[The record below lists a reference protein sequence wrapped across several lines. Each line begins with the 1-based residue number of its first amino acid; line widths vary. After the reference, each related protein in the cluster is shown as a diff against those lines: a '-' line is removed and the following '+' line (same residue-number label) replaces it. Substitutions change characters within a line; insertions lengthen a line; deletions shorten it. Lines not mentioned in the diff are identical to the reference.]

1 MADLQVTVR
10 VDKKELQT
18 LRTDLQNLQKDAK
31 EIKIQIKGEQTLK
44 KLTDALSKYSKAT
57 TDGTNALIKAKQ
69 AEIDLTKAQTNRIN
83 AASALARKKQE
94 GINLDKKAT
103 LEIEKQAT
111 ADKKLSAEQEKT
123 AQTANRLATEQ
134 TRTERA
140 LTKTTT
146 AASKLGDTW
155 KRMFSAFS
163 LSNIVSSGV
172 TRAISQM
179 RSYFNEALNEMKEL
193 DTALTHYRQVTGASA
208 SEASTLGTKAYSVGS
223 QYGTSAA
230 DYAESVATYARAG
243 YKEQAD
249 ALAELSLKTVI
260 VGQTT
265 QDIADQFLLT
275 MDAAYG
281 YKGSVEELSKV
292 LDGASAI
299 DSNYAT
305 TIEKIAAG
313 LGLVAP
319 LAQQV
324 HVSEEELT
332 AAIGTITAV
341 TQRSGAESARALRS
355 LFLNILKDTTTEIEE
370 GVTATEESVAD
381 METLLNRY
389 AKSAVDAAKASGQVI
404 NPMEAIGALAKSM
417 KEGILTEKQ
426 LMDMMS
432 SLGGKL
438 RVSQLVALVSN
449 WDTYNKMIGTYEDS
463 IGSADEKTRVYLDSW
478 EAKVN
483 ILKNTWTEF
492 IAKTIDTDM
501 FKGMLDGAT
510 KLLKVFGNLKN
521 AVTLLGGAFAGI
533 KALSAAKQLADVA
546 QAARVAG
553 AEFSQAGKHIQAAAK
568 ENESL
573 SASMKSSLLGWAGIA
588 TTVITTVY
596 SLYEMYHEKRMQGLQ
611 DELDK
616 AEETARVQQEKAS
629 EVYEA
634 YQVYYNVKQI
644 YDDNADAADAY
655 QEAVYNL
662 ATALG
667 VQETAIK
674 DNISALEN
682 LSKAEIAKAI
692 KDTDNALQ
700 IAKNRARAE
709 LTSFDLTRFHQSQ
722 WTVPE
727 GMESKTNAYIPM
739 VAELAGTKDVE
750 KAASIYQDL
759 VKLQDVYLQRSKMD
773 VEQADL
779 YADAYNDLSGVL
791 KDYADILQPV
801 IDNQE
806 LLSKYQDQKLAIDT
820 GDIDP
825 QSIDELNSALDN
837 TIDGAEKAEDSFE
850 GLADAISDA
859 KDALEDYQKQT
870 KTEKDDVYTAY
881 ADAWKKA
888 YEDIQ
893 NGMKNSNAVNAAAD
907 LFFTP
912 EQILKMRERGVEVAE
927 VLASDFY
934 KDIFT
939 YINDKGETAFI
950 NDDSGSNFL
959 WALYD
964 KISGASGEIKEKL
977 SEVISFTEEDGALSA
992 TVQDFDALAESLS
1005 ELMQLD
1011 VDPDVLAAV
1020 FQALGMYGE
1029 ELTNTP
1035 GELMAIAESLQAINE
1050 AGEIDLENLVRGKLA
1065 EGATTNEVA
1074 QLKDDILEL
1083 HQQADS
1089 PVKIH
1094 VEEGESI
1101 DDVKK
1106 RIDDLIKNRDEL
1118 EENPADVKVTAD
1130 TTQAEKDLE
1139 KILLKEQ
1146 QIEERSP
1153 TVTIDVANDK
1163 ANQKLAETLR
1173 MIQILEARSKWLS
1186 ENTKNVGTNSFKMDT
1201 QASGTRNAPGGLT
1214 LVNEEAPELI
1224 REDGTARI
1232 AGYGAPT
1239 LTWLQSGAEV
1249 YNARETRAIL
1259 GNSIPEELF
1268 YGIDS
1273 LAGGSVKGVTRYT
1286 PKDSSGKSTKS
1297 STSSTGTGTTSAKSK
1312 TTSSKSS
1319 SDKDAQLEK
1328 LKDIVEL
1335 RKSELNVLEAQDAS
1349 LKKQI
1354 KKQREIY
1361 DALGDQIKYMKEKK
1375 YPQKEINALIAE
1387 QYKIE
1392 KSIASLQKQMYDEL
1406 GKAVNKRID
1415 DLNKKRD
1422 EEKNKIQQQIDA
1434 LKEKNDKEQKSVELE
1449 EKKLAV
1455 QEAEEKLA
1463 NAQRQRTVR
1472 YYNAA
1477 TGQWE
1482 WRANAQEV
1490 QSAQEALDEAKES
1503 LKEYK
1508 ADQKLE
1514 KQIAALEQQQKDI
1527 DTKYEKQTDLLQQ
1540 IIDALEEP
1548 VSSIKKAVKNIE
1560 KNATKDQ
1567 ETTINALNKLLVAAL
1582 GKKYKISKKNLYD
1595 SGGILQGIGGI
1606 KGTTDDE
1613 IILPP
1618 DITKNMLKPI
1628 STAVLS
1634 SRMNELRYLYGA
1646 TGGIAG
1652 FTNTNS
1658 IGSQHNGD
1666 LYSFGNVTLTEGQ
1679 ARSTTVYDLVQ
1690 MSRGLRAYN
1699 AM

>member
-10 VDKKELQT
+10 VDKHELKT

-31 EIKIQIKGEQTLK
+31 EIKIEIKGEDTLK
-44 KLTDALSKYSKAT
+44 KLTDALQKYSRAT
-57 TDGTNALIKAKQ
+57 VDGANALTKAKQ
-69 AEIDLTKAQTNRIN
+69 AEIDLTKAQASRIN
-83 AASALARKKQE
+83 AASALQRKQQE
-94 GINLDKKAT
+94 GINLDKKKT
-103 LEIEKQAT
+103 LELEKQVT
-111 ADKKLSAEQEKT
+111 AQEKT
-123 AQTANRLATEQ
+123 AQTANRLAAEELKTA
-134 TRTERA
+134 RA
-140 LTKTTT
+140 LDKTTVS
-146 AASKLGDTW
+146 ASRLGETW

-179 RSYFNEALNEMKEL
+179 RSYFTEALNEMREL

-208 SEASTLGTKAYSVGS
+208 SEASLLGTRAYSVGS

-243 YKEQAD
+243 YSEAAD

-299 DSNYAT
+299 DSTYAT

-324 HVSEEELT
+324 HVSEKELT

-370 GVTATEESVAD
+370 GVTATQESVTD

-417 KEGILTEKQ
+417 KEGLLTEKE

-449 WDTYNKMIGTYEDS
+449 WDMYNKMIGTYEDS
-463 IGSADEKTRVYLDSW
+463 MGSADEKTRVYLDSW

-492 IAKTIDTDM
+492 IAKTLDTDM
-501 FKGMLDGAT
+501 IKGILDSSA
-510 KLLKVFGNLKN
+510 KLLTVFGNLKN
-521 AVTLLGGAFAGI
+521 AVIMLGGAFAGI
-533 KALSAAKQLADVA
+533 KALSAAKHLADVA
-546 QAARVAG
+546 QAARLAG
-553 AEFSQAGKHIQAAAK
+553 AEFSQMGQHLKAVRK
-568 ENESL
+568 EEESMT
-573 SASMKSSLLGWAGIA
+573 ASWNSSLLGWVGIA
-588 TTVITTVY
+588 TAAVTTVI
-596 SLYEMYHEKRMQGLQ
+596 SLYEMYHEKRMQSLQ
-611 DELDK
+611 EELDQ
-616 AEETARVQQEKAS
+616 AEETARVQQEKAN

-634 YQVYYNVKQI
+634 YQVFYNVKAL
-644 YDDNADAADAY
+644 YDDDKASAEAY
-655 QEAVYNL
+655 EEAVYNL

-692 KDTDNALQ
+692 KDTDDALQ

-709 LTSFDLTRFHQSQ
+709 LNSLDLTRFHQRS
-722 WTVPE
+722 WEVPA
-727 GMESKTNAYIPM
+727 GMENTANAYIPK
-739 VAELAGTKDVE
+739 VAELAATKDVDE
-750 KAASIYQDL
+750 AVKVYQEL
-759 VKLQDVYLQRSKMD
+759 VKMQELYLQRSKMD
-773 VEQADL
+773 IKQADL

-806 LLSKYQDQKLAIDT
+806 LLSKYEGQKIAIDT

-825 QSIDELNSALDN
+825 QSVDDLNSALDS
-837 TIDGAEKAEDSFE
+837 TVDGAEQATDSFE
-850 GLADAISDA
+850 GLADAIEDA
-859 KDALEDYQKQT
+859 RGALEEYQKQT
-870 KTEKDDVYTAY
+870 KTEKDDLYTAY
-881 ADAWKKA
+881 ADAWKAA
-888 YEDIQ
+888 YEDYQKGI
-893 NGMKNSNAVNAAAD
+893 KNSNAINALAD
-907 LFFTP
+907 LWLTP
-912 EQILKMRERGVEVAE
+912 EQILELRQRGVDIAD
-927 VLASDFY
+927 LIMSDWWQE
-934 KDIFT
+934 IFT
-939 YINDKGETAFI
+939 YTDSKGELQYI
-950 NDDSGSNFL
+950 NDDAGSNFL
-959 WALYD
+959 WKLYE
-964 KISGASGEIKEKL
+964 KISSASDEVKEKL
-977 SEVISFTEEDGALSA
+977 KDVITFTEDEGALSA
-992 TVQDFDALAESLS
+992 TVEDFDELSKALSDLG
-1005 ELMQLD
+1005 LLD
-1011 VDPDVLAAV
+1011 IDPDFLAV
-1020 FQALGMYGE
+1020 IFQAASMYGE
-1029 ELTNTP
+1029 DLAKTPTEL
-1035 GELMAIAESLQAINE
+1035 LAIAEGLQAIND
-1050 AGEIDLENLVRGKLA
+1050 AGEIDLDALIEGKLA

-1074 QLKDDILEL
+1074 QLKDNILEL
-1083 HQQADS
+1083 HKQADS

-1094 VEEGESI
+1094 VEEGESL
-1101 DDVKK
+1101 DDVEK

-1118 EENPADVKVTAD
+1118 DKKDPEVKVKAD
-1130 TTQAEKDLE
+1130 TTQAEKDLDHL
-1139 KILLKEQ
+1139 LLKEQ
-1146 QIEERSP
+1146 QVEDKSPHIVITADAIAADKILSAIERRMQNIAASIERVNSVKVLTNP
-1153 TVTIDVANDK
+1153 G
-1163 ANQKLAETLR
+1163 
-1173 MIQILEARSKWLS
+1173 SG
-1186 ENTKNVGTNSFKMDT
+1186 NVKIET
-1201 QASGTRNAPGGLT
+1201 QASGTRSAKGGLT
-1214 LVNEEAPELI
+1214 LVNEEGAELI

-1249 YNARETRAIL
+1249 YNAKETQAIL
-1259 GNSIPEELF
+1259 GNRIPEDLF
-1268 YGIDS
+1268 YGVDS
-1273 LAGGSVKGVTRYT
+1273 FAGGSVSGVKRYT
-1286 PKDSSGKSTKS
+1286 PKDAGTSTK
-1297 STSSTGTGTTSAKSK
+1297 GTTSSSGTSGTTSTKGK
-1312 TTSSKSS
+1312 TTSKSSSS
-1319 SDKDAQLEK
+1319 SDKDEQLEK
-1328 LKDIVEL
+1328 LKEVVEL
-1335 RKSELNVLEAQDAS
+1335 RKSELTLLEAQDAS
-1349 LKKQI
+1349 IKKQI
-1354 KKQREIY
+1354 QKEREIY
-1361 DALGDQIKYMKEKK
+1361 DAIGKQVAYMKEKK
-1375 YPQKEINALIAE
+1375 YPQKEINALLAE
-1387 QYKIE
+1387 QYKIQKNIANLE
-1392 KSIASLQKQMYDEL
+1392 KQLYDDL
-1406 GKAVNKRID
+1406 GKAINKRID

-1422 EEKNKIQQQIDA
+1422 EEKDKIQKQIDA
-1434 LKEKNDKEQKSVELE
+1434 LKESNEEQEKAVELE
-1449 EKKLAV
+1449 EKQLAV
-1455 QEAEEKLA
+1455 KEAEEKLD
-1463 NAQRQRTVR
+1463 NAKRQRTVR
-1472 YYNAA
+1472 YYNAT

-1482 WRANAQEV
+1482 WRANANEV
-1490 QSAQEALDEAKES
+1490 KSAQEALDEANKA
-1503 LKEYK
+1503 LTEYT
-1508 ADQKLE
+1508 DNQKLE
-1514 KQIAALEQQQKDI
+1514 QQIAALEQQQANI
-1527 DTKYEKQTDLLQQ
+1527 DKKYDKQTDLLQQ
-1540 IIDALEEP
+1540 VVDSLEEP
-1548 VSSIKKAVKNIE
+1548 VSSIKQAVKNIE

-1567 ETTINALNKLLVAAL
+1567 KSTINALNKLLVKAL
-1582 GKKYKISKKNLYD
+1582 GKKYKISTKGLYD

-1613 IILPP
+1613 VVLPP

-1634 SRMNELRYLYGA
+1634 SRMNELRYLYGV

-1652 FTNTNS
+1652 SMNTSS
-1658 IGSQHNGD
+1658 IGSQYNGD
-1666 LYSFGNVTLTEGQ
+1666 MYSFGNVTLTEGQ

>member
-31 EIKIQIKGEQTLK
+31 EIKIQIKGEDTLK
-44 KLTDALSKYSKAT
+44 KLTDALSKYSKSQ
-57 TDGTNALIKAKQ
+57 TDAVNALNRAKQ
-69 AEIDLTKAQTNRIN
+69 AEIDLTKAQTNKLN
-83 AASALARKKQE
+83 AQTALQRKQQE

-111 ADKKLSAEQEKT
+111 ADRKLAIEQEKT
-123 AQTANRLATEQ
+123 AQTSNRLATEQ
-134 TRTERA
+134 TKTERA
-140 LTKTTT
+140 LTKTTA
-146 AASKLGDTW
+146 AASRLGDQW
-155 KRMFSAFS
+155 KKMFSAFS

-172 TRAISQM
+172 TRTIAQM
-179 RSYFNEALNEMKEL
+179 RSYFHEALNEMKEL
-193 DTALTHYRQVTGASA
+193 DTALTHYRQVTGESA
-208 SEASTLGTKAYSVGS
+208 SKASTLGTKAYSVGS

-281 YKGSVEELSKV
+281 YKGSVEELSRV

-324 HVSEEELT
+324 HVSEKELT

-449 WDTYNKMIGTYEDS
+449 WDTYTQMIGTYEDS
-463 IGSADEKTRVYLDSW
+463 IGSADAKTRVYLDSW

-501 FKGMLDGAT
+501 FKDMLDGAT
-510 KLLKVFGNLKN
+510 KLLTVVGNLKN
-521 AVTLLGGAFAGI
+521 AVTLLAGAFAGI
-533 KALSAAKQLADVA
+533 KIGSLAKQL
-546 QAARVAG
+546 
-553 AEFSQAGKHIQAAAK
+553 
-568 ENESL
+568 
-573 SASMKSSLLGWAGIA
+573 SSPLLGWVGVA
-588 TTVITTVY
+588 TTAITTVY
-596 SLYEMYHEKRMQGLQ
+596 GLYQMHHEKVMQNLQ
-611 DELDK
+611 DEYDK
-616 AEETARVQQEKAS
+616 AEETARGQREQAQ

-634 YQVYYNVKQI
+634 YETYWNAKKL
-644 YDDNADAADAY
+644 YDENKISAEQY
-655 QEAVYNL
+655 ETAVYNL

-667 VQETAIK
+667 VQGKAIADNADALERLSGIELDRAIK
-674 DNISALEN
+674 STED
-682 LSKAEIAKAI
+682 
-692 KDTDNALQ
+692 ALQ
-700 IAKNRARAE
+700 IAKN
-709 LTSFDLTRFHQSQ
+709 
-722 WTVPE
+722 
-727 GMESKTNAYIPM
+727 
-739 VAELAGTKDVE
+739 
-750 KAASIYQDL
+750 AASKELKHITGGAGVWSSIEYGKYTGNGLEAPGYTQHVTMFEQLERTNKVSDAIKIYNQLNDL
-759 VKLQDVYLQRSKMD
+759 AKEYLELSKED
-773 VEQADL
+773 TEIAGKYGL
-779 YADAYNDLSGVL
+779 AYNDLVDGLKPYAQWLDVIIENEGRLVDLKEKKHNYETGNLDVQTAEDIAEATGVA
-791 KDYADILQPV
+791 ADNA
-801 IDNQE
+801 D
-806 LLSKYQDQKLAIDT
+806 
-820 GDIDP
+820 
-825 QSIDELNSALDN
+825 
-837 TIDGAEKAEDSFE
+837 KAADSFE
-850 GLADAISDA
+850 GLADAIEDA
-859 KDALEDYQKQT
+859 KSALESYQKQA
-870 KTEKDDVYTAY
+870 KSEKDDVYTAY

-893 NGMKNSNAVNAAAD
+893 NGMKNSNAVNAAVD

-912 EQILKMRERGVEVAE
+912 EQILAMRKRGVEAAD

-934 KDIFT
+934 KEIFT
-939 YINDKGETAFI
+939 YINDKGDTAFI
-950 NDDSGSNFL
+950 NDDSGANFL
-959 WALYD
+959 WALYEKFAD
-964 KISGASGEIKEKL
+964 DAGEIKNKAG
-977 SEVISFTEEDGALSA
+977 EVVASFTENNGELSA
-992 TVQDFDALAESLS
+992 TVKDFDALAAALS
-1005 ELMQLD
+1005 ELEKLD

-1029 ELTNTP
+1029 NIANTP
-1035 GELMAIAESLQAINE
+1035 GEIQAIAESLNAINDI
-1050 AGEIDLENLVRGKLA
+1050 GEINLDALINGKLA
-1065 EGATTNEVA
+1065 EGATTQEILNLYDA
-1074 QLKDDILEL
+1074 ILKL
-1083 HQQADS
+1083 HDETDS
-1089 PVKIH
+1089 PIKIH
-1094 VEEGESI
+1094 VEKGESL
-1101 DDVKK
+1101 DDVKT
-1106 RIDDLIKNRDEL
+1106 RVEDLIKNRDEL
-1118 EENPADVKVTAD
+1118 EHNDADVKITAD
-1130 TTQAEKDLE
+1130 GAQAKAEMARIEAEKKKLQSPLVIPVSIEDQASAKLDEIE
-1139 KILLKEQ
+1139 KKPRKITYEVTVRQQSIPAGTHMLMDKE
-1146 QIEERSP
+1146 
-1153 TVTIDVANDK
+1153 
-1163 ANQKLAETLR
+1163 
-1173 MIQILEARSKWLS
+1173 
-1186 ENTKNVGTNSFKMDT
+1186 
-1201 QASGTRNAPGGLT
+1201 ASGTRNAPGGLT

-1232 AGYGAPT
+1232 AGFGAPT

-1268 YGIDS
+1268 YGVDS
-1273 LAGGSVKGVTRYT
+1273 FAGGSVKGVTKYT
-1286 PKDSSGKSTKS
+1286 PKDSSGTSTKS
-1297 STSSTGTGTTSAKSK
+1297 STSSTGTSTTSSTKSK

-1319 SDKDAQLEK
+1319 SDKDEQLEK
-1328 LKDIVEL
+1328 LKDVVEL
-1335 RKSELNVLEAQDAS
+1335 RKSELTVLEAQDAS

-1354 KKQREIY
+1354 VKEREIY
-1361 DALGDQIKYMKEKK
+1361 DALGKQIAYMKEKK
-1375 YPQKEINALIAE
+1375 YPQKEINALVAE
-1387 QYKIE
+1387 QYKIQ
-1392 KSIASLQKQMYDEL
+1392 KNIANLQKQMYDDL

-1422 EEKNKIQQQIDA
+1422 EEKDKIQKQIDA
-1434 LKEKNDKEQKSVELE
+1434 LQEKNEKEKKSVELE
-1449 EKKLAV
+1449 ERNLAV
-1455 QEAEEKLA
+1455 KEAEEKLE
-1463 NAQRQRTVR
+1463 NAKRQRTVR
-1472 YYNAA
+1472 YYNAS

-1482 WRANAQEV
+1482 WRANAKEV
-1490 QSAQEALDEAKES
+1490 QSAQEALDEAKKS
-1503 LKEYK
+1503 LDEYTS
-1508 ADQKLE
+1508 DQELDR
-1514 KQIAALEQQQKDI
+1514 QIAALEKQQKDI

-1548 VSSIKKAVKNIE
+1548 VSSIKKAVENIE

-1567 ETTINALNKLLVAAL
+1567 ETTINALNKLLVSAL

-1634 SRMNELRYLYGA
+1634 GRMNELRYLYGA
-1646 TGGIAG
+1646 TNGIAG
-1652 FTNTNS
+1652 TVSSNT

-1690 MSRGLRAYN
+1690 MSRGLRAY
-1699 AM
+1699 AAGT